1 MNGPAARRRLCLGVL
16 AAAVFPP
23 AVRAQAGYGQ
33 RDDVRAYVDA
43 LAAGYG
49 FERTWLRALLGQ
61 ARYNETAER
70 LTTPALAPPGSRN
83 WREYR
88 GRALDERRI
97 RDGVTFWRVHRET
110 LARAHEIYGVPEEII
125 VAIIGIET
133 MFGRLSGSHRT
144 LDVLMTLSFDY
155 TRRAAYYREELAQF
169 LLLCR
174 EQRLDPLAQRGSFAG
189 ALGLPQ
195 FMPSSVRSQAI
206 DFDGDGRIDI
216 AGSPADAIGS
226 VARFL
231 AKHGWTRDLPVV
243 FNAQA
248 SVEVTEVLGETIR
261 ALYRWQDVER
271 LGVSI
276 DGALDPDTRVL
287 LADLPFVS
295 AAGIEGI
302 DYRVGTANFS
312 ALLHYNRSYFYATSV
327 AEFAQVLRGRRQ
339 V

>member
-1 MNGPAARRRLCLGVL
+1 MQRRSVL
-16 AAAVFPP
+16 LAIAAAFALPDR
-23 AVRAQAGYGQ
+23 ARAQAARYLL
-33 RDDVRAYVDA
+33 RDDVREFIDA
-43 LAAGYG
+43 VASGYG
-49 FERTWLRALLGQ
+49 FDPVWLQGLLAQ

-70 LTTPALAPPGSRN
+70 LTTPGLQPPAARN

-88 GRALDERRI
+88 VRALDEQRLRE
-97 RDGVTFWRVHRET
+97 GVVFWRTHRDT
-110 LARAHEIYGVPEEII
+110 LARAEQQFGVPPEIV

-195 FMPSSVRSQAI
+195 FMPSSVRKQAI

-216 AGSPADAIGS
+216 ARSAADAIGS

-231 AKHGWTRDLPVV
+231 AEAGWKRDLPVAM
-243 FNAQA
+243 NAQA
-248 SVEVTEVLGETIR
+248 SAEIFETLGETIR
-261 ALYRWQDVER
+261 PLYRWQDVER
-271 LGVSI
+271 LGVKI
-276 DGALDPDTRVL
+276 DGSLDPDTRVL

-295 AAGIEGI
+295 VNGIEGVE
-302 DYRVGTANFS
+302 YRVGTANFS
-312 ALLHYNRSYFYATSV
+312 ALLTYNRSFSYATAV
-327 AEFAQVLRGRRQ
+327 TEFAQTLRGRRQ

>member
-1 MNGPAARRRLCLGVL
+1 MNRRCMLVGVVAAL
-16 AAAVFPP
+16 ALPP
-23 AVRAQAGYGQ
+23 RVGAQSSSYAL
-33 RDDVRAYVDA
+33 RDDVREFIDAVVDA
-43 LAAGYG
+43 YAFDRA
-49 FERTWLRALLGQ
+49 WLRSVLAQG
-61 ARYNETAER
+61 RYDETAER
-70 LTTPALAPPGSRN
+70 MTTPALQPPSNRN

-88 GRALDERRI
+88 ARALDEKRLRE
-97 RDGVTFWRVHRET
+97 GLVFWRDNRNT
-110 LARAHEIYGVPEEII
+110 LARATELFGVPEEII
-125 VAIIGIET
+125 VAVIGIET

-195 FMPSSVRSQAI
+195 FMPSSVRTQAI

-216 AGSPADAIGS
+216 TRSTADAIGS

-231 AKHGWTRDLPVV
+231 SKHGWTRGLPVA
-243 FNAQA
+243 FSAQTSA
-248 SVEVTEVLGETIR
+248 EAPEVLGATIR
-261 ALYRWQDVER
+261 AIYRWQDVER
-271 LGVSI
+271 LGVTI
-276 DGALDPDTRVL
+276 DGTLGPDTRVL

-295 AAGIEGI
+295 ASGIEGVE
-302 DYRVGTANFS
+302 YRVGTANFS
-312 ALLHYNRSYFYATSV
+312 ALLHYNRSFFYATSV
-327 AEFAQVLRGRRQ
+327 AEFAQTLKARRR

>member
-1 MNGPAARRRLCLGVL
+1 VLGAIAASLV
-16 AAAVFPP
+16 VDP
-23 AVRAQAGYGQ
+23 VHAQVGYAQ
-33 RDDVRAYVDA
+33 RDDVRAFIDA

-49 FERTWLRALLGQ
+49 FERTWLRGVVGQ

-70 LTTPALAPPGSRN
+70 LTTPALAPPASRN

-88 GRALDERRI
+88 AHSLDERRL
-97 RDGVTFWRVHRET
+97 REGVAFARAQRAT
-110 LARAHEIYGVPEEII
+110 LARATAQFGVPEEII

-169 LLLCR
+169 FLLCR

-195 FMPSSVRSQAI
+195 FMPSSIRNQAI

-216 AGSPADAIGS
+216 ARSAADAIGS

-231 AKHGWTRDLPVV
+231 ASHGWVRDLPVV
-243 FNAQA
+243 FSAHA
-248 SVEVTEVLGETIR
+248 SVEITEVLGETIR
-261 ALYRWQDVER
+261 AMYRWQDLER
-271 LGVSI
+271 LGVTI
-276 DGALDPDTRVL
+276 NGALEPDTRVL

-295 AAGIEGI
+295 EAGIEGI
-302 DYRVGTANFS
+302 EYRVGTANFS

-327 AEFAQVLRGRRQ
+327 AEFAQALRARKQ
-339 V
+339 A